1 MVFLGTFSIVLGF
14 YGGGGTGFC
23 LLSSFLLFKT
33 RYVRYLMALRWIFF
47 MRVLMVDF
55 GMFNWASLL
64 MECSCMAPL
73 APAVMVMRGFVCH
86 PRLCIVLMSGSY
98 LLCLCARA
106 WSGNLSWQY
115 VNSMSWIVSVGEGD
129 IGVCVW
135 FKAPIMHRMY
145 GRNLAWHQHIIW
157 EHVHLKS

>member
-1 MVFLGTFSIVLGF
+1 MVFLGTFSIVLWF

-47 MRVLMVDF
+47 MRVIMVDF

-64 MECSCMAPL
+64 MDCSCMAPL
-73 APAVMVMRGFVCH
+73 TPAVMVMRGFVCH
-86 PRLCIVLMSGSY
+86 PQFCIVLMSGSY

-115 VNSMSWIVSVGEGD
+115 VNSMSWIVSSGVGVMGGF
-129 IGVCVW
+129 ISFGT
-135 FKAPIMHRMY
+135 PIMHVIS
-145 GRNLAWHQHIIW
+145 GLNLAWHW
-157 EHVHLKS
+157 HVDCVH